1 MNKVILI
8 GRMTKDAELKF
19 IGGSGQAISKFT
31 LAVKRP
37 FKKDETDFINCTA
50 FGKQAETIASYVQKG
65 QEIAIEGNIKTG
77 SYEKDGQRFY
87 TTEIIVNSFE
97 FIGNKKQGGAE
108 EGTKDDDGFL
118 QEMEPTDDD
127 DAPF

>member
-19 IGGSGQAISKFT
+19 VGGSGQAISKFT

-50 FGKQAETIASYVQKG
+50 FGKQAETIASYTQKG
-65 QEIAIEGNIKTG
+65 QELAIEGSIRTG
-77 SYEKDGQRFY
+77 SYEKDGQKFY
-87 TTEIIVNSFE
+87 TTEIIINSFE
-97 FIGNKKQGGAE
+97 FVGSKKQSGAS
-108 EGTKDDDGFL
+108 EGDNDELTEIEPQDDGEL
-118 QEMEPTDDD
+118 
-127 DAPF
+127 PF

>member
-97 FIGNKKQGGAE
+97 FIGSKKQDGAS
-108 EGTKDDDGFL
+108 EGMKDDDGFL
-118 QEMEPTDDD
+118 QEIEPTDDD